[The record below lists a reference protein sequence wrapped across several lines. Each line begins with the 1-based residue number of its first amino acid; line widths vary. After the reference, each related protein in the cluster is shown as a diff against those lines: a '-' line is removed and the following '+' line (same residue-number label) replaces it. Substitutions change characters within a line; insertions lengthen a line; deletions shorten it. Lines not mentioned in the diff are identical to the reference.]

1 MKLNLNSANT
11 IKDEKNFIAFIDSL
25 QSLGKTVVYK
35 KDEEVFT
42 EGGKADFMLIVQDG
56 ILRTWRLV
64 NDKEVVL
71 GFTFP
76 GDLETSPISFI
87 KAIPSK
93 ETIDA
98 LCETRCLKIS
108 RRVFFEQLKKL
119 NLPEDVFQFLLLEYI
134 DVLIQRHL
142 DLKAYT
148 AEENY
153 INLLMKEPNLV
164 NKIPLKDVASFLGIS
179 KERLSRI
186 RKKHELT

>member
-1 MKLNLNSANT
+1 MNLNLNSANT
-11 IKDEKNFIAFIDSL
+11 VKDQDSFRKFLDSL
-25 QSLGKTVVYK
+25 LSVGTKVLYK
-35 KDEEVFT
+35 KDEVVFA
-42 EGGKADFMLIVQDG
+42 EGGKADFMLIIEEG

-87 KAIPSK
+87 TSVPSQD
-93 ETIDA
+93 TIDA
-98 LCETRCLKIS
+98 ICDTTCLKVS
-108 RRVFFEQLKKL
+108 RDVFYQQLNKL
-119 NLPEDVFQFLLLEYI
+119 NLSENIIQSILLEYI
-134 DVLIQRHL
+134 NVLIHRYL
-142 DLKAYT
+142 ESKAYT

-153 INLLMKEPNLV
+153 INLLMKQPNLV

>member
-1 MKLNLNSANT
+1 MNLNHNTANT
-11 IKDEKNFIAFIDSL
+11 ISDPDSYQKFL
-25 QSLGKTVVYK
+25 DALRAIGTPVFYK
-35 KDEEVFT
+35 KDEVVFT
-42 EGGKADFMLIVQDG
+42 EGGKADFILLVEDG

-76 GDLETSPISFI
+76 GDLEASPISFI
-87 KAIPSK
+87 TAVPSK

-98 LCETRCLKIS
+98 ICHTTCLKIS
-108 RRVFFEQLKKL
+108 REAFYKQIENQKFSEHIMQSI
-119 NLPEDVFQFLLLEYI
+119 LLEYI
-134 DVLIQRHL
+134 DVLIQRHMES
-142 DLKAYT
+142 KAHT

-153 INLLMKEPNLV
+153 INLLLKQPKLV
-164 NKIPLKDVASFLGIS
+164 NKIPLKDIASFLGIS

>member
-1 MKLNLNSANT
+1 MKLNLNSAQT
-11 IKDEKNFIAFIDSL
+11 IKDQKNFKAFMDSL
-25 QSLGKTVVYK
+25 IRLGTKVVYK
-35 KDEEVFT
+35 KDEVVLT
-42 EGGKADFMLIVQDG
+42 EGGRADFMLIVQDV

-71 GFTFP
+71 GLTFP
-76 GDLETSPISFI
+76 GDLDTSPVAFI
-87 KAIPSK
+87 KAMPSK

-98 LCETRCLKIS
+98 VCTTTCLKIS
-108 RRVFFEQLKKL
+108 RTAFFEHIKHL

-153 INLLMKEPNLV
+153 INLLIKQPKLV
-164 NKIPLKDVASFLGIS
+164 SKIPIKDAASFLGV
-179 KERLSRI
+179 SRVC
-186 RKKHELT
+186 

>member
-1 MKLNLNSANT
+1 MNLNHNTANT
-11 IKDEKNFIAFIDSL
+11 IRDSDNYQQFL
-25 QSLGKTVVYK
+25 NALRAIGTQVSYK
-35 KDEEVFT
+35 KDEVVFT
-42 EGGKADFMLIVQDG
+42 EGGKADFILLVEDG

-76 GDLETSPISFI
+76 GDLEASPISFI
-87 KAIPSK
+87 ASVPSK

-98 LCETRCLKIS
+98 ICNTTCLKIS
-108 RRVFFEQLKKL
+108 REAFYKQIENQKFSERIMQSI
-119 NLPEDVFQFLLLEYI
+119 LLEYI
-134 DVLIQRHL
+134 DVLIKRHMES
-142 DLKAYT
+142 KAYT

-153 INLLMKEPNLV
+153 INLLLKQPKLV
-164 NKIPLKDVASFLGIS
+164 NKIPLKDIASFLGIS

>member
-1 MKLNLNSANT
+1 MNLNHNTANT
-11 IKDEKNFIAFIDSL
+11 IGDQDNYKKFLDSL
-25 QSLGKTVVYK
+25 RSVGTQVSYK
-35 KDEEVFT
+35 KDDVVFA
-42 EGGKADFMLIVQDG
+42 EGGKADFILLVEDG

-76 GDLETSPISFI
+76 GDLEASPISFI
-87 KAIPSK
+87 TAVPSK

-98 LCETRCLKIS
+98 ICNTTCLKVS
-108 RRVFFEQLKKL
+108 REAFYNQIENQNFSESIMQSI
-119 NLPEDVFQFLLLEYI
+119 LLEYI
-134 DVLIQRHL
+134 DVMIQRHL
-142 DLKAYT
+142 ESKAYT

-153 INLLMKEPNLV
+153 INLLLKQPKLV
-164 NKIPLKDVASFLGIS
+164 NKIPLKDIASFLGIS

>member
-11 IKDEKNFIAFIDSL
+11 IKDQNSFKHFLESL
-25 QSLGKTVVYK
+25 QSAGTRVYYK
-35 KDEEVFT
+35 KDEVVFE
-42 EGGKADFMLIVQDG
+42 EGGKADFMLIVEEG
-56 ILRTWRLV
+56 ILRTWRFV
-64 NDKEVVL
+64 NDREVVL

-76 GDLETSPISFI
+76 GDLDTSPISFI
-87 KAIPSK
+87 KSIPSK

-98 LCETRCLKIS
+98 ICNTTCLKIS
-108 RRVFFEQLKKL
+108 RQAFFEQLKKL
-119 NLPEDVFQFLLLEYI
+119 QLSEDIFQFILLEYI
-134 DVLIQRHL
+134 DLLIQRHMR
-142 DLKAYT
+142 LKAYT

-153 INLLMKEPNLV
+153 INLLMEQPKLV

>member
-1 MKLNLNSANT
+1 MNLNLNSAYSVRDQNSFNT
-11 IKDEKNFIAFIDSL
+11 FLEALLSVGTN
-25 QSLGKTVVYK
+25 VVYK
-35 KDEEVFT
+35 KDDVVFT
-42 EGGKADFMLIVQDG
+42 EGGKADFILIIQEG

-76 GDLETSPISFI
+76 GDLDTSPISFMTS
-87 KAIPSK
+87 APSLD
-93 ETIDA
+93 TIDA
-98 LCETRCLKIS
+98 ICDTTCLKVS
-108 RRVFFEQLKKL
+108 RDAFFQQLHHL
-119 NLPEDVFQFLLLEYI
+119 DGSESIIQSILLEYI

-142 DLKAYT
+142 ESKAYT

-153 INLLMKEPNLV
+153 IRLLLKQPKLV
-164 NKIPLKDVASFLGIS
+164 NTIPLKDVASFLGIS

>member
-1 MKLNLNSANT
+1 MNLNLNTANAL
-11 IKDEKNFIAFIDSL
+11 KDQQSYQQFLDSL
-25 QSLGKTVVYK
+25 RAIGTHVSYK
-35 KDEEVFT
+35 KDDVVFT
-42 EGGKADFMLIVQDG
+42 EGGKANFILLIEDG

-76 GDLETSPISFI
+76 GDLEGSPISFLT
-87 KAIPSK
+87 AVPSK

-98 LCETRCLKIS
+98 ICNTTCIKVS
-108 RRVFFEQLKKL
+108 REAFFEQLQKQ
-119 NLPEDVFQFLLLEYI
+119 NISENIMQAILLEYI

-142 DLKAYT
+142 ESKAHT

-153 INLLMKEPNLV
+153 INLLLRQPKLV